1 VLSDFHSAFVCLCR
15 NSHISHI
22 KVIKVFSKILCFVL
36 FVPFCGCL
44 SIFAFQADLLRKH
57 YEAANAYHRSGNY
70 AAAEAEFKVILGE
83 AYERLAK
90 IYSAQNNYQASI
102 VAFESGRAMRPNSTD
117 GLVELAIAYFHAG
130 QYAKGI
136 EPLQRVIAADAKNAI
151 AHHMLG
157 KTYFMMGEFDK
168 ASSELQETLRL
179 TPGDYDAEYTLGLC
193 YLKRKDVAGAKQL
206 YGRMVERLGDR
217 PALRVLIGRAYR
229 ETGFLP
235 ESIEEFKKAIELD
248 PKFPRVHYYL
258 GLTYLFKDGA
268 ARIPEA
274 VEEFKIELSANPEE
288 YFANFYLGIL
298 YIMERKFEPAIALLE
313 KAVSKQPNNPDP
325 YFHLGQAYQGAGRHA
340 DAVKVLQK
348 TITLNP
354 TLAHNDYQ
362 VTTAHYRL
370 GQSLLKVGR
379 TEEGQKELQISADL
393 KAKGFK
399 LDEKRVGAF
408 LSGNAPDHS
417 GKDLVKAEGVIAE
430 AAPLDPQKAEKL
442 KAEETYYSKVI
453 AAGHNSIGLLRAEQ
467 QDFREASAQFA
478 LAAKWNPNQE
488 GLNFNLG
495 LAYYKSES
503 YKEAIPALENELK
516 IDPSNIAIKQLLG
529 LSYFMTN
536 DYAKAAAL
544 LTDVIA
550 VKSQDA
556 ALHYPLALS
565 LLKDGKLEAANR
577 VIEQMVTVGGNSP
590 QLHILLSQ
598 AHYERGEVDKALE
611 ELRTA
616 LSLDDKVRLAHF
628 YTGLIHL
635 KAGIFPDAAREFQ
648 LELSVN
654 PNDFQAKYHLA
665 FVVLAQQE
673 TERGINMMRDLVR
686 EQPDFA
692 DARYEL
698 GKALLQKGDVKGSIE
713 NLETA
718 ARLKPEQPHVHYQL
732 GRAYIA
738 AGRRAEGE
746 SQLEISKQLKEKA
759 RSNN

>member
-1 VLSDFHSAFVCLCR
+1 M
-15 NSHISHI
+15 
-22 KVIKVFSKILCFVL
+22 IKVFSKIVCFVL

-44 SIFAFQADLLRKH
+44 SIFAFPPQADLFRKH
-57 YEAANAYHRSGNY
+57 YEAANSYHRAGNY

-83 AYERLAK
+83 AYERLGK
-90 IYSAQNNYQASI
+90 VYTAQNNYQAS
-102 VAFESGRAMRPNSTD
+102 VSAFESARAMRPNATD

-130 QYAKGI
+130 EYAKGI
-136 EPLQRVIAADAKNAI
+136 QPLQRVIAADAKNAM

-157 KTYFMMGEFDK
+157 KTYFMLGEFEK

-179 TPGDYDAEYTLGLC
+179 TPNDYDAEYTLGLS
-193 YLKRKDVAGAKQL
+193 YLKRKDITQAKQL
-206 YGRMVERLGDR
+206 YGRMVERLGNR

-235 ESIEEFKKAIELD
+235 DSIEEFKKAIDLD

-258 GLTYLFKDGA
+258 GLTYLYKDGA
-268 ARIPEA
+268 ARINDA
-274 VEEFKIELSANPEE
+274 VEEFKIELAANPEE

-340 DAVKVLQK
+340 NAVEVLQK
-348 TITLNP
+348 TIALNP
-354 TLAHNDYQ
+354 ALTHNDYQ
-362 VTTAHYRL
+362 VTTAHFRL

-379 TEEGQKELQISADL
+379 TAEGQKELQLSADL

-408 LSGNAPDHS
+408 LSGNAPAPDHS

-430 AAPLDPQKAEKL
+430 PAPLDPQKSEKL
-442 KAEETYYSKVI
+442 KAEETYYSKVV

-488 GLNFNLG
+488 GLNYNLG

-516 IDPSNIAIKQLLG
+516 IDPSNVAIKQLLG

-536 DYAKAAAL
+536 DYAKASTL
-544 LTDVIA
+544 LTDVVA
-550 VKSQDA
+550 AKPQDA
-556 ALHYPLALS
+556 ALYYPLALS

-577 VIEQMVTVGGNSP
+577 VIEQMVIVGGNSP

-598 AHYERGEVDKALE
+598 AHYERGEVDKALT

-628 YTGLIHL
+628 YSGLIHL
-635 KAGIFPDAAREFQ
+635 KAGKFPDAAREFE
-648 LELSVN
+648 LELTVN

-673 TERGINMMRDLVR
+673 TERGIRMMQDIVR
-686 EQPDFA
+686 AQPEFA

-713 NLETA
+713 NLEMS
-718 ARLKPEQPHVHYQL
+718 ARLKPDQAHVHYQL

-738 AGRRAEGE
+738 AGRKAEGE
-746 SQLEISKQLKEKA
+746 KQLEISKQLKEKA
-759 RSNN
+759 RANTNE

>member
-1 VLSDFHSAFVCLCR
+1 MFCR
-15 NSHISHI
+15 NKTTRINMS
-22 KVIKVFSKILCFVL
+22 KVFRKILCFVL
-36 FVPFCGCL
+36 FVPFCGYL
-44 SIFAFQADLLRKH
+44 TIFAFPPQADLFRKH
-57 YEAANAYHRSGNY
+57 YDAANAYHRAGNY
-70 AAAEAEFKVILGE
+70 AAAEAEFKIILGE
-83 AYERLAK
+83 AYERLGK
-90 IYSAQNNYQASI
+90 IYSAQNNYQSS
-102 VAFESGRAMRPNSTD
+102 VSAFESARAMRPAASD
-117 GLVELAIAYFHAG
+117 GLVELAIAYFHTG

-136 EPLQRVIAADAKNAI
+136 EPLQQVIAAGARNAI

-157 KTYFMMGEFDK
+157 KTHFMMGEFEK
-168 ASSELQETLRL
+168 SARELQETLRL

-193 YLKRKDVAGAKQL
+193 YLKQKDLPRAKQL
-206 YGRMVERLGDR
+206 YGGMVERLGNR

-258 GLTYLFKDGA
+258 GLTYLYKDGA
-268 ARIPEA
+268 ARMPEA
-274 VEEFKIELSANPEE
+274 IEEFKIELAANPEE

-298 YIMERKFEPAIALLE
+298 YIMERKFEPAIGLLE

-325 YFHLGQAYQGAGRHA
+325 YFHLGQAYQGAGKYA
-340 DAVKVLQK
+340 EAIEALQK
-348 TITLNP
+348 TIALNP
-354 TLAHNDYQ
+354 ALTHNDYQ

-379 TEEGQKELQISADL
+379 TAEGQKELQISADL

-408 LSGNAPDHS
+408 LSGNNAPDHA
-417 GKDLVKAEGVIAE
+417 GLVKAEGVIAE
-430 AAPLDPQKAEKL
+430 PAPLDPGKSDKL
-442 KAEETYYSKVI
+442 KAEETYYTKVI

-478 LAAKWNPNQE
+478 LAAKWNPQQE
-488 GLNFNLG
+488 GLNYNLG
-495 LAYYKSES
+495 LAYYKSEL

-516 IDPSNIAIKQLLG
+516 LDSTNVAIKQLLG

-536 DYAKAAAL
+536 DYARASAL
-544 LTDVIA
+544 LTDVVA

-556 ALHYPLALS
+556 ALYYPLALS

-616 LSLDDKVRLAHF
+616 LSLDNKVRLAHF

-635 KAGIFPDAAREFQ
+635 KAGKFQDAAREFEQ
-648 LELSVN
+648 ELSVN
-654 PNDFQAKYHLA
+654 PNDLQARYHLA

-673 TERGINMMRDLVR
+673 TERGMNMMREIVR

-698 GKALLQKGDVKGSIE
+698 GKALLQKGDVKGSVE
-713 NLETA
+713 NLEIA
-718 ARLKPEQPHVHYQL
+718 ARLKPDQPHVHYQL

-738 AGRRAEGE
+738 AGRKVEGE

-759 RSNN
+759 RAKTNE

>member
-1 VLSDFHSAFVCLCR
+1 MCLR
-15 NSHISHI
+15 LAS
-22 KVIKVFSKILCFVL
+22 L
-36 FVPFCGCL
+36 FFLL
-44 SIFAFQADLLRKH
+44 SIFFFPPQADLFRKH
-57 YEAANAYHRSGNY
+57 YEAANAYHRAGNY
-70 AAAEAEFKVILGE
+70 AAAEAEFKVILAE
-83 AYERLAK
+83 AYERLGK
-90 IYSAQNNYQASI
+90 VYSAQNNYPAS
-102 VAFESGRAMRPNSTD
+102 VGAFESAGAMRPNSTD

-130 QYAKGI
+130 QYEKGI

-157 KTYFMMGEFDK
+157 KTYFMKAEFEK
-168 ASSELQETLRL
+168 ASRELQETLRL

-193 YLKRKDVAGAKQL
+193 YLKQKDLPRAKQL
-206 YGRMVERLGDR
+206 YGGMVERLGNR
-217 PALRVLIGRAYR
+217 PPVRVLIGRAYR

-258 GLTYLFKDGA
+258 GLTYLYKDGA

-274 VEEFKIELSANPEE
+274 IEEFKVELAANPDE

-298 YIMERKFEPAIALLE
+298 YIMERKFEPAIGLLE

-340 DAVKVLQK
+340 DAVEVLQK
-348 TITLNP
+348 TIALNP
-354 TLAHNDYQ
+354 ALTHNDYQ

-379 TEEGQKELQISADL
+379 TEEGQKELQLSADL

-408 LSGNAPDHS
+408 LSGTPDHS

-430 AAPLDPQKAEKL
+430 PAPLDPRKSEKL
-442 KAEETYYSKVI
+442 KAEETYYTKVV

-467 QDFREASAQFA
+467 QDFREASRQFA

-488 GLNFNLG
+488 GLNYNLG

-536 DYAKAAAL
+536 DYARASTL
-544 LTDVIA
+544 LTDVVA

-556 ALHYPLALS
+556 ALYYPDRKSTRL
-565 LLKDGKLEAANR
+565 
-577 VIEQMVTVGGNSP
+577 NSS
-590 QLHILLSQ
+590 HIL
-598 AHYERGEVDKALE
+598 
-611 ELRTA
+611 
-616 LSLDDKVRLAHF
+616 
-628 YTGLIHL
+628 
-635 KAGIFPDAAREFQ
+635 
-648 LELSVN
+648 
-654 PNDFQAKYHLA
+654 
-665 FVVLAQQE
+665 
-673 TERGINMMRDLVR
+673 
-686 EQPDFA
+686 
-692 DARYEL
+692 
-698 GKALLQKGDVKGSIE
+698 
-713 NLETA
+713 
-718 ARLKPEQPHVHYQL
+718 
-732 GRAYIA
+732 
-738 AGRRAEGE
+738 
-746 SQLEISKQLKEKA
+746 
-759 RSNN
+759 